1 VRVKGLFV
9 VVLSHCCIHRGMQG
23 ALVMV
28 VLNNQAAL
36 INVNDRK
43 AKVGLISFLGVSYRI
58 KSENDIECFQ

>member
-1 VRVKGLFV
+1 
-9 VVLSHCCIHRGMQG
+9 MQG

-28 VLNNQAAL
+28 GLNSQAAL

-58 KSENDIECFQ
+58 KSENDIECF